1 MLAARPAARRR
12 RGTSGAGRPVLVLP
26 GFGATDRA
34 TGRLRAHLD
43 QRGWTTYAWGVGPN
57 HGLTDEVL
65 DGVLARFD
73 EVYAVERQPV
83 DVVGWSFGGLLA
95 RWVAHERPTQVRSVV
110 TLGSPWRPGGRADPD
125 HAAVRARAAYPRPV
139 RARREGRRRAARA
152 AAGAHHRDLV
162 EDRRHR
168 RLARLPG
175 RGDRRPPA
183 TSSVPSSHLG
193 LASNPFALAALTRA
207 LRSRGRVMAE
217 DLEQTLRETDLDL
230 RDPTLVATVLPFLRL
245 VMKRWFRTEVRDI
258 ERVPAEGGVLIV
270 SNHSGGLMPMDV
282 PIIAV
287 AFHDQFGAERP
298 LYTLAH
304 DMLFTGS
311 IETTM
316 RRAGFVEATREN
328 AAAVLE
334 RGAVTIVFPG
344 GDYDSFRPTL
354 QQNVIDFAGRTGY
367 VRTALA
373 AGVPIV
379 PVVSIGGQEQQLFL
393 WRGELLAKLAAAGEA
408 DAHRLHAGRLRLPVR
423 PHLRVPAQPA
433 AAHQDRHPGARPDR
447 PRGRVRRGPRR
458 RPRSTSR
465 SVARMQVA
473 LDELAKQRR
482 FPVLG

>member
-1 MLAARPAARRR
+1 M
-12 RGTSGAGRPVLVLP
+12 
-26 GFGATDRA
+26 
-34 TGRLRAHLD
+34 
-43 QRGWTTYAWGVGPN
+43 
-57 HGLTDEVL
+57 
-65 DGVLARFD
+65 
-73 EVYAVERQPV
+73 

-95 RWVAHERPTQVRSVV
+95 RWLAHQRPTQVRSVV
-110 TLGSPWRPGGRADPD
+110 TLGSPWRPEGERTRTTPLFERSRRTHGLSERAEKVIDELRGPLPVPTTAIWSKTDGIVGWRGCRVEETDGGPTARNV
-125 HAAVRARAAYPRPV
+125 AVPEQPSRPGVEPV
-139 RARREGRRRAARA
+139 RARRADAGPGRAA
-152 AAGAHHRDLV
+152 G
-162 EDRRHR
+162 
-168 RLARLPG
+168 
-175 RGDRRPPA
+175 
-183 TSSVPSSHLG
+183 
-193 LASNPFALAALTRA
+193 
-207 LRSRGRVMAE
+207 GRVMTK
-217 DLEQTLRETDLDL
+217 DLEETLRATDLDL
-230 RDPTLVATVLPFLRL
+230 RDPSLVAKVLPFLRL
-245 VMKRWFRTEVRDI
+245 VMKRWFRSEVRDI
-258 ERVPAEGGVLIV
+258 DRIPAEGGVLIV

-354 QQNVIDFAGRTGY
+354 KQNVIDFAGRTGY

-393 WRGELLAKLAAAGEA
+393 WRGEILAKLAAAGEA

-423 PHLRVPAQPA
+423 AHLRVPAQPA
-433 AAHQDRHPGARPDR
+433 AAHQDHHPGARPDR
-447 PRGRVRRGPRR
+447 PGGRVRRGAGRGRGRRRDPSAHAGRPRR
-458 RPRSTSR
+458 AGAAAPVPGARLTRVERMEGVDAGYLYMETPTMHMHTVK
-465 SVARMQVA
+465 VAILERA
-473 LDELAKQRR
+473 R
-482 FPVLG
+482 